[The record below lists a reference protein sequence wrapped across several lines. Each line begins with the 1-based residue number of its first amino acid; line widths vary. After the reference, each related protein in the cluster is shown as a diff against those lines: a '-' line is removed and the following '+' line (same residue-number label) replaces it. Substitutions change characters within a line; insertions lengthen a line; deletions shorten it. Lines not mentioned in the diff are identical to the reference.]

1 MVVLHICPLSD
12 DLCNGVHNAVPCH
25 VKAQRAY
32 ADAALWNLGQPLA
45 IDGLKQNFSA
55 DSFSTLPAPYRQP
68 DLVVFHEIYI
78 PRYLSLSKELRSRRI
93 PYVIVPHGALKKGA
107 QQKSRLKKA
116 AANLLLFKR
125 FCNGAAGIQCLTEI
139 EKQESV
145 MGKNLFVAP
154 NGVEM
159 PAVTKA
165 SFRTDETHFVYI

>member
-78 PRYLSLSKELRSRRI
+78 PRYLSLSRELRSRRI
-93 PYVIVPHGALKKGA
+93 PYVIVPHGATA
-107 QQKSRLKKA
+107 RW
-116 AANLLLFKR
+116 
-125 FCNGAAGIQCLTEI
+125 
-139 EKQESV
+139 
-145 MGKNLFVAP
+145 
-154 NGVEM
+154 
-159 PAVTKA
+159 
-165 SFRTDETHFVYI
+165 SF